1 VAIVGRPNVGKSS
14 LFNRLLRRRQAVV
27 DRIPGVTRDRL
38 HARLA
43 WRGRSLL
50 LVDTGGLVFEQG
62 SSLNT
67 AIQEQVTA
75 AIVEADLLLFLGDAV
90 SGPLPL
96 DARVA
101 ERLRTAG
108 KPVLVVINKADTEL
122 LAGRAVEF
130 HALGLGPP
138 LTVSS
143 SHGRGVG
150 DLLDAIVAALPRD
163 GEEAPAP
170 RTDVALAIVGRPN
183 VGKSSLLNRLV
194 RAERVTVDAVPGT
207 TRDAVDVW
215 ITRGEETICLV
226 DTAGVRARP
235 KLKTLVDVVSV
246 KRSLAAIERADACLF
261 IVDAADGLL
270 NDDLTLLG
278 LILKVGRPCIIVL
291 NKWDLLEAGD
301 PEAYAQAVW
310 RRAPFARFLPVIAT
324 SAVTGYQIEE
334 ALALAAEVAR
344 RGRQPISVDALGD
357 ATHRLREGTDRPGKL
372 RQVRVVRV
380 RQVSQRPLTVELAIH
395 GTVRLHRPELAFV
408 ERILRSTLDLDGVPI
423 LISVRRV

>member
-1 VAIVGRPNVGKSS
+1 M
-14 LFNRLLRRRQAVV
+14 
-27 DRIPGVTRDRL
+27 T
-38 HARLA
+38 
-43 WRGRSLL
+43 

-62 SSLNT
+62 SSLAV
-67 AIQEQVTA
+67 AIQQQVAA
-75 AIVEADLLLFLGDAV
+75 AIAEADLLLFLGDAV
-90 SGPLPL
+90 SGPVPL
-96 DARVA
+96 DTQVA

-138 LTVSS
+138 ITVSS

-150 DLLDAIVAALPRD
+150 DLLDAIVVALPRS
-163 GEEAPAP
+163 GEEAPAAP

-183 VGKSSLLNRLV
+183 VGKSSVLNRLV
-194 RAERVTVDAVPGT
+194 GAERVTVDAVPGT

-215 ITRGEETICLV
+215 IRRGEETICLV

-261 IVDAADGLL
+261 IVDVVDGLL

-291 NKWDLLEAGD
+291 NKWDLVEAGD
-301 PEAYAQAVW
+301 PSAYAQAIW

-324 SAVTGYQIEE
+324 SAVTGYQLEE
-334 ALALAAEVAR
+334 ALALADEVAR
-344 RGRQPISVDALGD
+344 RGRQPISVDTLGD

-372 RQVRVVRV
+372 RHVRVVRV

-408 ERILRSTLDLDGVPI
+408 ERILRSTLDLEGVPL